1 MEAAKSENYVAQHW
15 RGDLSLFQS
24 FWVTGFVFGLPVKVL
39 AKIASEIAWAPP
51 ETVSL
56 GWYLAA
62 GLGLFF
68 ALVFYVWSE
77 VGIWRASLKYSGWSI
92 WSFGA
97 RLLTVLG
104 LIVAL
109 GQYQTDKEK
118 AAAGRN
124 PFTAIVDEEFR
135 AAPTAPAAPRF

>member
-1 MEAAKSENYVAQHW
+1 MGE
-15 RGDLSLFQS
+15 S
-24 FWVTGFVFGLPVKVL
+24 FWLNGFLIGLPFKVVG
-39 AKIASEIAWAPP
+39 KIANEIAWDLPQ
-51 ETVSL
+51 TNFLTWSL
-56 GWYLAA
+56 IA
-62 GLGLFF
+62 GLGLLSL
-68 ALVFYVWSE
+68 LVFYVWRE
-77 VGIWRASLKYSGWSI
+77 VGIWRASFKYSGWSI

-118 AAAGRN
+118 AAAARN